1 MNIRL
6 KHILLSAFL
15 LASFAA
21 TAQVTVGGSVFGGG
35 NMANVTGSTT
45 VLIDQNGAVVTED
58 VYGGGALAKV
68 NTTDGTTLTD
78 GKTTH
83 VTVKQGTVAGNV
95 YGGGLG
101 ERPEGE
107 NPGTAADVL
116 GPVTVT
122 INGGTVTGSVF
133 GCNNLY
139 GAPQSTVQVDV
150 LQTGSSMTVHNVYG
164 GGNLAD
170 YTAPGTTPGDFPEVN
185 IKHGTV
191 AGNVFGGGYGATAE
205 VTGNPQVFIGDDDN
219 NHTATVNGNVYGG
232 GDEAAVSGSPEVTVQ
247 NEHSTV
253 VHEVYGGGNQADVSG
268 STTVEVIEGTVSE
281 NVYGGGALAN
291 VGTSNT
297 DNTTVNILGG
307 TVSGNVYGGGLGRK
321 AGEGVSAVPAAVNGV
336 VNVNIGAL
344 VSTDP
349 ITGFATAVSGSAT
362 IGGSV
367 FGCNNT
373 NGTPKDNVFVNIY
386 QTKHNENTNL
396 ATYTANDKTYALS
409 QVFGGGNQANY
420 EPTLSGKKATVHIWT
435 CDNTI
440 QYVYGGGNA
449 ADLGTSGVNSATD
462 VIIDG
467 GRIEW
472 VFGGGNGKSTATFT
486 NPGAN
491 IYGNTNIT
499 FHAGDLTYIFGG
511 SNEKGNVS
519 GAKTVDIVSD
529 GTCSYDNHIAE
540 LYGGSN
546 MAPTN
551 GNVSLTM
558 DCPAHVCEIGSIFG
572 GSRNADISGNV
583 TLTIVGGHYEK
594 VFGGNNIGGTIS
606 GNVTL
611 NLYGG
616 TIDNAYGGN
625 NESGAINGKITV
637 NVLDEENTTCPL
649 ILHNVYGGGYDAC
662 YNPTTIGAY
671 PEVNIM
677 HGTVS
682 TKSGAVAGTTGNVFG
697 GGYGTT
703 AVVKSNPKVRV
714 GYDDA
719 TMSGYI
725 PEMGFTVTDADM
737 TAVVDNNVFGGG
749 DMAAVAGST
758 TVTLQ
763 HDNSSVA
770 NLFGG
775 GNQASVGNAT
785 VNVAGGAVST
795 GVYGGCNESGSVG
808 GSLSPYAAT
817 LNTTTNTLSQ
827 PNTAVTA
834 ISYDGTIEVN
844 VTDGTIGA
852 DGTPAN
858 VLGGGYGNL
867 TNTNGNVDVTING
880 ASAVI
885 WGDVY
890 GGSAKGHVN
899 DAAGDETNVT
909 LTAGTIH
916 GDLYGGGLGD
926 DTYEALV
933 NGAVKVTVNGGT
945 VTNVFGCNNV
955 NGAPQSTVQVD
966 INETTA
972 NTMHVTNVFGGG
984 NLAQY
989 TGNPAVNIIN
999 GTVSQNVYGGGKG
1012 ELVNSTSANH
1022 GVKGKVTGNPQ
1033 VTIGDNN
1040 NTHTAHVTG
1049 DVYGGGDAAN
1059 VVGTPVVVVNDCNT
1073 TIGYL
1078 YGGGNAA
1085 DVTNANVTVNGGT
1098 ITQAYGGGHGDKNV
1112 TSEPL
1117 KYADVNG
1124 DVVFNVY
1131 GGTIAQVFAGSN
1143 SKGSITGT
1151 STLTVNKSAAANACD
1166 MFIGEVYGGGNEAAG
1181 NAGIINIG
1189 CTGTWTTATDDPTNN
1204 HDNHDNTTH
1213 RIGYELEGV
1222 GTVYGGANQADI
1234 GTSSNS
1240 SDISVT
1246 INQGI
1251 VENVFGGNNLSGTI
1265 YGTIQ
1270 VEIDSTGTCDWYVG
1284 NVYGGGNQAAYG
1296 TADSNY
1302 PVVNIKKGLVSG
1314 DVFGGGLGLSGNPAK
1329 GKVTGNPQVTVNSAK
1344 ARVNGSVYGGGSL
1357 ASTQGDPQVKL
1368 TNGSVTKVFG
1378 GGKAADVI
1386 GAPTVTI
1393 EDGIVNTGVY
1403 GGCDSEGNVS
1413 NNITVNV
1420 TGGTFGSA
1428 ANLALASPVT
1438 VDVYGGG
1445 FVPSTSTSNNVVV
1458 NIDGGIIYGDVYG
1471 GSAFG
1476 TVNTS
1481 GSNTTTVNIRDG
1493 ELITNRTSTVENG
1506 QTIYYY
1512 TGGNVFGGGLGVSG
1526 DADKGKVNGKVV
1538 VNIGAGTPDATYPYT
1553 NAVPANTLSGNATIG
1568 GNVYGGNNSGG
1579 SPQDDVIVNVFQ
1591 TAHTA
1596 DDSATYVISSNIPE
1610 TLKYAIA
1617 HVFGGGNEANFSP
1630 ATGKK
1635 TRVNIYTCNNTI
1647 GRVFGGGNAAAT
1659 PEIVTHIQGG
1669 RFSQVFGGGNGERG
1683 ELYGANV
1690 NGDVTL
1696 NLHGGNIGE
1705 YYGGSNQHGTI
1716 SGTIYT
1722 NVLNDGP
1729 CESVTIDE
1737 FFCGGNFEDIF
1748 GDLVTTIACS
1758 DGHFNS
1764 LYGGCNQA
1772 NIYGNVILNLC
1783 GGNYT
1788 NVFGGSKGVAG
1799 GISADILDYTSEYI
1813 AAHPGLHAGDGGNI
1827 TLNLFGGTIKN
1838 VFGGSNI
1845 HGNIAGNITVNVI
1858 DAESQTCPLYI
1869 TNIYGGSNLTD
1880 YVPDSTNHA
1889 AVTNPNRISPMVN
1902 VMHAKYGILG
1912 DVYGGSKG
1920 ETGATTPTKVMAN
1933 PRVNIGYESSMSDH
1947 VPTGTDIPSLPSNTT
1962 WRTTIQGSVFG
1973 GGDAAKVE
1981 GNTDIR
1987 LNKHAKVIGN
1997 VYGGGNMGEVDGNT
2011 QVIINGKRQ

>member
-1 MNIRL
+1 MTNMIRYMKKKFTYIFTL
-6 KHILLSAFL
+6 VLLMINGMAM
-15 LASFAA
+15 
-21 TAQVTVGGSVFGGG
+21 AQSHVIVGGSVFGGG
-35 NMANVTGSTT
+35 NKANVGGNST
-45 VLIDQNGAVVTED
+45 VLIDQSGASISVD

-78 GKTTH
+78 GKSTN
-83 VTVKQGTVAGNV
+83 VTVKQGTVTGNV

-101 ERPEGE
+101 ERPSDQ
-107 NPGTAADVL
+107 NTTGTAADVF
-116 GPVTVT
+116 GPVQVT

-133 GCNNLY
+133 GCNNLF
-139 GAPQSTVQVDV
+139 GAPKSTVQVDV

-164 GGNLAD
+164 GGNLAA
-170 YTAPGTTPGDFPEVN
+170 YSAPSATLVYPEVN

-191 AGNVFGGGYGATAE
+191 AGNVFGGGFGATAE

-219 NHTATVNGNVYGG
+219 NHTATVDGTVYGG
-232 GDEAAVSGSPEVTVQ
+232 GDLAAVIGSPEVTVQ

-321 AGEGVSAVPAAVNGV
+321 AGVGVSAVPAAVNGV

-420 EPTLSGKKATVHIWT
+420 EPTLTGKKATVHIWT

-440 QYVYGGGNA
+440 EFVYGGGNA
-449 ADLGTSGVNSATD
+449 ADLGTSNVNSATD

-472 VFGGGNGKSTATFT
+472 VFGGGNGKSTPTFT

-491 IYGNTNIT
+491 INGNTNIT
-499 FHAGDLTYIFGG
+499 YHAGNLTYIFGG
-511 SNEKGNVS
+511 SNEKGDVY

-558 DCPAHVCEIGSIFG
+558 DCPANICAIGSIFG
-572 GSRNADISGNV
+572 GSRNADITGDV
-583 TLTIVGGHYEK
+583 TLTIIGGQYDK

-625 NESGAINGKITV
+625 NQSGAINGKITV

-682 TKSGAVAGTTGNVFG
+682 TKSGAVAGTTGNVYG

-703 AVVKSNPKVRV
+703 AVVKSNPNVRV
-714 GYDDA
+714 GYDNA

-725 PEMGFTVTDADM
+725 PATGFTVTDANM

-775 GNQASVGNAT
+775 GNKASVGNAI
-785 VNVAGGAVST
+785 VNVAGGFVST
-795 GVYGGCNESGSVG
+795 GVYGGCNESGTVG
-808 GSLSPYAAT
+808 GNISPYAAT
-817 LNTTTNTLSQ
+817 PNTTTNTLSL
-827 PNTAVTA
+827 PNSEGTA
-834 ISYDGTIEVN
+834 ISYDGTILVN

-858 VLGGGYGNL
+858 VLGGGYGNG
-867 TNTNGNVDVTING
+867 TSTTGDVTVEING
-880 ASAVI
+880 SNAVV

-899 DAAGDETNVT
+899 DAAADKTNVT
-909 LTAGTIH
+909 LTGGTIH

-926 DTYEALV
+926 ATYEALV

-945 VTNVFGCNNV
+945 VANVFGCNNV

-999 GTVSQNVYGGGKG
+999 GAVSQNVYGGGKG

-1022 GVKGKVTGNPQ
+1022 GVKGKVTGHPQ

-1040 NTHTAHVTG
+1040 NAHTAHVTG

-1059 VVGTPVVVVNDCNT
+1059 VEGTPVVVVNDCNT

-1181 NAGIINIG
+1181 NAGTITIG
-1189 CTGTWTTATDDPTNN
+1189 CTGTWTTAADDPTNN
-1204 HDNHDNTTH
+1204 HDNHDNSTH

-1234 GTSSNS
+1234 GTSSTS
-1240 SDISVT
+1240 SNISVI
-1246 INQGI
+1246 INKGI

-1270 VEIDSTGTCDWYVG
+1270 VEIDSTGNCDWFIG
-1284 NVYGGGNQAAYG
+1284 NVYGGGNQAAYV
-1296 TADSNY
+1296 TANSNY

-1314 DVFGGGLGLSGNPAK
+1314 DVFGGGLGVAGNPDK
-1329 GKVTGNPQVTVNSAK
+1329 GKVTGNPQVTVNAAK
-1344 ARVNGSVYGGGSL
+1344 ARVNGGVYGGGSL
-1357 ASTQGDPQVKL
+1357 ASTEGNPQVKL
-1368 TNGSVTKVFG
+1368 SNGTVTKVFG
-1378 GGKAADVI
+1378 GGKAAGVI
-1386 GAPTVTI
+1386 GSPTVNI
-1393 EDGIVNTGVY
+1393 EGGTVSTGVY
-1403 GGCDSEGNVS
+1403 GGCDTQGNVS
-1413 NNITVNV
+1413 GDITVTITDDGTHQTIIGSQANLNNGTVANIHGGGYGEHTTTSGNV
-1420 TGGTFGSA
+1420 TVTFGTLTPNSHSEYPK
-1428 ANLALASPVT
+1428 L
-1438 VDVYGGG
+1438 
-1445 FVPSTSTSNNVVV
+1445 F
-1458 NIDGGIIYGDVYG
+1458 GDIYG
-1471 GSAFG
+1471 GSG
-1476 TVNTS
+1476 YGEVNTA
-1481 GSNTTTVNIRDG
+1481 GKTTTVNIY
-1493 ELITNRTSTVENG
+1493 NG
-1506 QTIYYY
+1506 TLVANEIPHTTPVNY
-1512 TGGNVFGGGLGVSG
+1512 TEYQGGNVFGGGLGRK
-1526 DADKGKVNGKVV
+1526 ADNTVNPAITAAEAKVYGKVE
-1538 VNIGAGTPDATYPYT
+1538 VNVGFAPNLKARSLD
-1553 NAVPANTLSGNATIG
+1553 PANDTCIGYAVIG
-1568 GNVYGGNNSGG
+1568 GNVYGCNNTNG
-1579 SPQDDVIVNVFQ
+1579 SPQDDVTVNIYRTYRT
-1591 TAHTA
+1591 TAQEINYTPG
-1596 DDSATYVISSNIPE
+1596 SGENPE
-1610 TLKYAIA
+1610 YALA
-1617 HVFGGGNEANFSP
+1617 NVFGGGNEANFMV
-1630 ATGKK
+1630 TGK
-1635 TRVNIYTCNNTI
+1635 TISVNIISCYNTI
-1647 GRVFGGGNAAAT
+1647 QRVFGGGNAASAPNVHT
-1659 PEIVTHIQGG
+1659 LIQGG
-1669 RFSQVFGGGNGERG
+1669 RFAEVFGGGNGERG
-1683 ELYGANV
+1683 ALYAADITGNVELEI
-1690 NGDVTL
+1690 
-1696 NLHGGNIGE
+1696 HGGTVGE
-1705 YYGGSNQHGTI
+1705 FYVGSNQHGSI
-1716 SGTIYT
+1716 SGSS
-1722 NVLNDGP
+1722 NVTVDQSSG
-1729 CESVTIDE
+1729 CEEINITE
-1737 FFCGGNFEDIF
+1737 FYCGGKYANFMGNINATITCSE
-1748 GDLVTTIACS
+1748 GMNVT
-1758 DGHFNS
+1758 N
-1764 LYGGCNQA
+1764 LYGGCKEAHVFGNIHLTV
-1772 NIYGNVILNLC
+1772 NGGTFDTIYGGSRGTEDKGADIQGNVVLDIF
-1783 GGNYT
+1783 GGTVANAI
-1788 NVFGGSKGVAG
+1788 FGGSNVKGA
-1799 GISADILDYTSEYI
+1799 I
-1813 AAHPGLHAGDGGNI
+1813 
-1827 TLNLFGGTIKN
+1827 GGTITVNVEQKTGAEYCLLDVSTADVYGGGNKADYPGVPSEGSPITGSINNASPFNYPAVNIKNATVKN
-1838 VFGGSNI
+1838 VFGGGLEAEVK
-1845 HGNIAGNITVNVI
+1845 GNPQIKIKKG
-1858 DAESQTCPLYI
+1858 
-1869 TNIYGGSNLTD
+1869 
-1880 YVPDSTNHA
+1880 
-1889 AVTNPNRISPMVN
+1889 
-1902 VMHAKYGILG
+1902 AKIL
-1912 DVYGGSKG
+1912 
-1920 ETGATTPTKVMAN
+1920 
-1933 PRVNIGYESSMSDH
+1933 
-1947 VPTGTDIPSLPSNTT
+1947 
-1962 WRTTIQGSVFG
+1962 
-1973 GGDAAKVE
+1973 
-1981 GNTDIR
+1981 
-1987 LNKHAKVIGN
+1987 GN
-1997 VYGGGNMGEVDGNT
+1997 VYGGGNMGEVTGDPR
-2011 QVIINGKRQ
+2011 VIINGKME